1 MQTVDVLIQT
11 INVWIQTVIVE
22 QWAVTITGEEVELKT

>member
-1 MQTVDVLIQT
+1 MQT